1 MSSDAPPWPPVSGQD
16 VSGHSS
22 LPDDLVPRS
31 VRQRHSGP
39 YRAAVVAPIAT
50 RTPALDAATATLADE
65 ASREIARFDAQ
76 LGGEIAP
83 FATVLLRSESASSSQ
98 IEQLTAGTKA
108 IAVAELG
115 DGSSTN
121 ATSIVGNVRAMRAA
135 LDMAG
140 DLSPDTI
147 LAMHAA
153 LLDEVE
159 PAIAGRWRTD
169 QVWIGG
175 DSYGPHGAAFI
186 PPVADDVPSLIDD
199 LVTFARREDVPV
211 LTLAAVS
218 HAQFETIHPFSDGNG
233 RTGRALIHALLRR
246 QELTRAVTVP
256 VSAGLLSQVDDYFAA
271 LTAYRDGDPAPI
283 VSALANGALTAVVN
297 ARQLVAELHE
307 VRARWDDAVTAR
319 RDAAAWRVADLLL
332 RQPVL
337 DAATIAREVGVT
349 PANALRALEPL
360 LAAGVVTEFT
370 GRARHRLWQ
379 AAEVLTAVD
388 AFAARAGRR
397 QTPHP

>member
-1 MSSDAPPWPPVSGQD
+1 MSQREVSWRPT
-16 VSGHSS
+16 
-22 LPDDLVPRS
+22 LPADLVPRS
-31 VRQRHSGP
+31 VRERHSGP
-39 YRAAVVAPIAT
+39 YLAAVVSPIAA
-50 RTPALDAATATLADE
+50 RTPSLDAATATLADE

-98 IEQLTAGTKA
+98 IEQLTAGAKA

-115 DGSSTN
+115 DGANKN
-121 ATSIVGNVRAMRAA
+121 AASVLGNVRAMRAA
-135 LDMAG
+135 LDLAD
-140 DLSPDTI
+140 DLNPSTI

-159 PAIAGRWRTD
+159 PTIAGRWRTD

-175 DSYGPHGAAFI
+175 DTYGPHGAAFI
-186 PPVADDVPSLIDD
+186 PPVADEVPALIDD
-199 LVTFARREDVPV
+199 LVAFARREDVPV

-218 HAQFETIHPFSDGNG
+218 HAQFETIHPFPDGNG

-256 VSAGLLSQVDDYFAA
+256 VSAGLLSGIDDYFAA

-283 VSALANGALTAVVN
+283 VSALANGALAAVVN
-297 ARQLVAELHE
+297 ARELVAELHE
-307 VRARWDDAVTAR
+307 VRARWDDVVSAR

-349 PANALRALEPL
+349 PGNALRALEPL

-388 AFAARAGRR
+388 AFATRAGRR
-397 QTPHP
+397 QAPRP

>member
-1 MSSDAPPWPPVSGQD
+1 MVS
-16 VSGHSS
+16 
-22 LPDDLVPRS
+22 
-31 VRQRHSGP
+31 
-39 YRAAVVAPIAT
+39 PIAT
-50 RTPALDAATATLADE
+50 LTPSLDTATATLADE

-98 IEQLTAGTKA
+98 IEQLTAGAKA

-115 DGSSTN
+115 DGSSRN
-121 ATSIVGNVRAMRAA
+121 AASILGNVRAMRAA
-135 LDMAG
+135 LDLAG
-140 DLSPDTI
+140 DLSPSTI

-175 DSYGPHGAAFI
+175 DSYGPHGAAFV
-186 PPVADDVPSLIDD
+186 PPVADEVPALMDD
-199 LVTFARREDVPV
+199 LVTFSRRDDVPV

-218 HAQFETIHPFSDGNG
+218 HAQFETIHPFADGNG

-256 VSAGLLSQVDDYFAA
+256 VSAGLLSQIDDYFAA
-271 LTAYRDGDPAPI
+271 LTAYREGDPAPI
-283 VSALANGALTAVVN
+283 VSALANGALAAVVN
-297 ARQLVAELHE
+297 ARVLVAELHE
-307 VRARWDDAVTAR
+307 LRARWDDVVTAR
-319 RDAAAWRVADLLL
+319 RDATAWQVADLLL

-349 PANALRALEPL
+349 PGNALRALEPL

-379 AAEVLTAVD
+379 APDVLTAVD

-397 QTPHP
+397 QVPPL

>member
-1 MSSDAPPWPPVSGQD
+1 MFSARSPWPVLSDQEVPWRPRLPSD
-16 VSGHSS
+16 V
-22 LPDDLVPRS
+22 VPRS
-31 VRQRHSGP
+31 VRLRHSGP
-39 YRAAVVAPIAT
+39 YRAAVVPLIAT
-50 RTPALDAATATLADE
+50 ALPTLDAATSALADE
-65 ASREIARFDAQ
+65 ASREIARFDAE

-98 IEQLTAGTKA
+98 IEQLTAGARA

-115 DGSSTN
+115 DGASRN
-121 ATSIVGNVRAMRAA
+121 AASILGNVRAMRAA
-135 LDMAG
+135 LDLAG
-140 DLSPDTI
+140 DLSPSTI

-186 PPVADDVPSLIDD
+186 PPVADDVPALIDD
-199 LVTFARREDVPV
+199 LVAFAHREDVPV
-211 LTLAAVS
+211 LVLAAVS
-218 HAQFETIHPFSDGNG
+218 HAQFETIHPFPDGNG

-246 QELTRAVTVP
+246 YELTRAVTVP
-256 VSAGLLSQVDDYFAA
+256 VSAGLLSEVDGYFAA
-271 LTAYRDGDPAPI
+271 LTAYREGDIDPI
-283 VSALANGALTAVVN
+283 VSALATGALSAVVN
-297 ARQLVAELHE
+297 ARQLVADLHQ
-307 VRARWDDAVTAR
+307 VRAHWDDVVLAR
-319 RDAAAWRVADLLL
+319 RDSAAWRVADLLV

-337 DAATIAREVGVT
+337 DAATIAREVDITTG
-349 PANALRALEPL
+349 NALRALEPL
-360 LAAGVVTEFT
+360 VAAGVVTEFT
-370 GRARHRLWQ
+370 GRARNRLWQ

-397 QTPHP
+397 RMPN

>member
-1 MSSDAPPWPPVSGQD
+1 
-16 VSGHSS
+16 
-22 LPDDLVPRS
+22 
-31 VRQRHSGP
+31 
-39 YRAAVVAPIAT
+39 
-50 RTPALDAATATLADE
+50 
-65 ASREIARFDAQ
+65 
-76 LGGEIAP
+76 
-83 FATVLLRSESASSSQ
+83 
-98 IEQLTAGTKA
+98 
-108 IAVAELG
+108 
-115 DGSSTN
+115 
-121 ATSIVGNVRAMRAA
+121 MRAA
-135 LDMAG
+135 LDLAD
-140 DLSPDTI
+140 DLNPSTI

-159 PAIAGRWRTD
+159 PTIAGRWRTD

-175 DSYGPHGAAFI
+175 DTYGPHGAAFI
-186 PPVADDVPSLIDD
+186 PPVADEVPALIDD
-199 LVTFARREDVPV
+199 LVAFARREDVPV

-218 HAQFETIHPFSDGNG
+218 HAQFETIHPFPDGNG

-256 VSAGLLSQVDDYFAA
+256 VSAGLLSGIDDYFAA

-283 VSALANGALTAVVN
+283 VSALANGALAAVVN
-297 ARQLVAELHE
+297 ARELVAELHE
-307 VRARWDDAVTAR
+307 VRARWDDVVSAR

-349 PANALRALEPL
+349 PGNALRALEPL

-388 AFAARAGRR
+388 AFATRAGRR
-397 QTPHP
+397 QAPRP